1 MSKRFH
7 YNTVNVNRKII
18 TVKMFQ
24 KCLAVI
30 NSRIKILELN
40 IVSKYLENNLAD
52 KHWANKHGTEIV
64 AYYSNN

>member
-1 MSKRFH
+1 MNLFH
-7 YNTVNVNRKII
+7 YKTVNVNRKII
-18 TVKMFQ
+18 MVKMFQ

-40 IVSKYLENNLAD
+40 IVSKYLENDLAD
-52 KHWANKHGTEIV
+52 KHWAKKHRTEIV